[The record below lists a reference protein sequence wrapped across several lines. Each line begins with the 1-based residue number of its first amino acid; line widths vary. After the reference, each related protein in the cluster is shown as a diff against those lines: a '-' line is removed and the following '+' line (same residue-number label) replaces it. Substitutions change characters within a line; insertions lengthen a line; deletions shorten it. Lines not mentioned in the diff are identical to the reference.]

1 MKLLEIK
8 KEDAL
13 KAHAEASENGKTL
26 LENLFGKKTFL
37 KSVKERIKCFDDVLS
52 ELNITREDFET
63 SCKTLEP
70 DEIAYRMAKMV
81 ALVFNEGWTPDWSN
95 SNEYKYFPWFTMGSP
110 SGVGFA
116 YHGYGYWFTRSGV
129 GSRLVFKSRELAE
142 YAGKLFEQEIYKPF
156 LTIQQK

>member
-13 KAHAEASENGKTL
+13 KAHAEASKNGKTL

-37 KSVKERIKCFDDVLS
+37 KSVKERIKCFDDVLA
-52 ELNITREDFET
+52 ELDISREDFET
-63 SCKTLEP
+63 SCKGLEP
-70 DEIAYRMAKMV
+70 DEVAYRMAKMV

-95 SNEYKYFPWFTMGSP
+95 INEYKYFPWFVMGSP
-110 SGVGFA
+110 AGVGFA
-116 YHGYGYWFTRSGV
+116 YRDYANWNAGSDV

-156 LTIQQK
+156 LTIQQ